1 MSWRIRPRIWIGLG
15 VMLAGTILG
24 VVVGFDLRWSLFLT
38 IVVALYWLPILVAY
52 DHRHRQRQAIG
63 TLNFLLGWTFIGW
76 VVALVWAKTR

>member
-24 VVVGFDLRWSLFLT
+24 VVVGFDLGWSLFLT
-38 IVVALYWLPILVAY
+38 IMVALYWLPTLVAY

-63 TLNFLLGWTFIGW
+63 TLNFLPGWTFIGW